1 MHSDLEFY
9 SRVLNNG
16 DIYRADYEGL
26 YCVNCEE
33 YKNPPSQINRE
44 SGIQEMEISSFFLPS
59 IVAFLVLVFKIQ
71 SYPTEQ
77 QVKDRVH
84 GLPGQGSFNVSFGHY
99 SGYVTVNKESG
110 RSLF

>member
-1 MHSDLEFY
+1 MHSNLEFY

-16 DIYRADYEGL
+16 DICRADYEGL
-26 YCVNCEE
+26 YCVNCRNISFFW
-33 YKNPPSQINRE
+33 NPPSQINRE

-84 GLPGQGSFNVSFGHY
+84 GLLGQGSFNVSFGHY
-99 SGYVTVNKESG
+99 SALDIT
-110 RSLF
+110 LD